1 VKGLRPLDLWDLKEP
16 IDRFFDGVLV
26 MDKDQEVR
34 RNRLALLF
42 RIKKLFNRVG
52 DFEKIVLEE
61 V

>member
-1 VKGLRPLDLWDLKEP
+1 
-16 IDRFFDGVLV
+16 

-42 RIKKLFNRVG
+42 RIKKLFNRFG